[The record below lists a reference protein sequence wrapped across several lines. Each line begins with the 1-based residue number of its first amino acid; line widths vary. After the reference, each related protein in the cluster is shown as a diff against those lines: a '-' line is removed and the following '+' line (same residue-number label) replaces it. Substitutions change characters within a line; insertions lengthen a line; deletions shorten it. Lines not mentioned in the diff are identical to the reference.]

1 MNYTPLQDFK
11 LGWIFRHRELPVPE
25 SILADI
31 KPLSVSSAN
40 QFWRTAVS
48 RQATHANHFLAD
60 DWPAHKGVWA
70 EKENW
75 QQAWE
80 GDSAD
85 LPQLIEQHC
94 YWEGN
99 TRVFFCYD
107 IDHVIETTW
116 SVFRDHWKNF
126 LFYDDEPI
134 LIGKGRKQAI
144 LFHSDGT
151 YQLGMK
157 PEGV

>member
-25 SILADI
+25 QALSAV
-31 KPLSVSSAN
+31 KPLSPASAN
-40 QFWRTAVS
+40 QFWRTAIS
-48 RQATHANHFLAD
+48 RQATHANHFMAD
-60 DWPAHKGVWA
+60 DWPSHNGVWQ

-75 QQAWE
+75 QTPWE
-80 GDSAD
+80 GDGSD
-85 LPQLIEQHC
+85 LPQLIEDHC
-94 YWEGN
+94 HWEGN

-116 SVFRDHWKNF
+116 AVFRSHWKNF

-134 LIGKGRKQAI
+134 LIGKGRRQTVI
-144 LFHSDGT
+144 FHTDGT
-151 YQLGMK
+151 YQLGVK